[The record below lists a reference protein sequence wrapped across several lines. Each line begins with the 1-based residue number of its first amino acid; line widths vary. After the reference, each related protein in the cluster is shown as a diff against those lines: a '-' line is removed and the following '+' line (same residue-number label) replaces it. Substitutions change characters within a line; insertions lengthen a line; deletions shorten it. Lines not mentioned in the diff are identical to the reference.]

1 MTFFENDR
9 EDLLKNIELLKL
21 ENAHLK
27 SLLEQEKVKNNLL
40 DGFSGYENN
49 LLIELNRFSLEL
61 AHLPSKEISPYIVNK
76 IKKIFNVRAV
86 LLNTYEEKTSEIIVE
101 CTSLNEKDNQLV
113 SNYLNTKL
121 IGKRIKVS
129 KEFYD
134 RMTTRIFERMESLSE
149 LINGEIPPII
159 GKPLEVLFNIAWF
172 AGIALVNKNKLVG
185 TIILVGNKDQEFMKK
200 EIAMAFAGVA
210 AIAIERKKAEES
222 FRESEER
229 FRELSELLPQI
240 VFEMDLKGELK
251 FVNKAAFQHFGYS
264 ENEFNKGLK
273 AVDMLVPED
282 RDRVFINIQKLLSEK
297 PTDNNEYIALKKD
310 GTKFPILIFSNVIKK
325 NSIPVGIRGIIIDI
339 SDRKK
344 LEEQLNASLK
354 EKEIL
359 LKEVHHRVKN
369 NFQVIMSLFN
379 LQSDL
384 IEDPEVL
391 DVFKESRNRIK
402 SMALIHELLYK
413 ENNFYSIDIKYYIP
427 NLVEFLKESY
437 IDTDN
442 NVSIL
447 LDVDNIR
454 LEIDRIIPCGLIINE
469 LVSNSLKHAFPDGR
483 KGEILISFKKI
494 PGGLYSLSVRNN
506 GVPLPDQFDINKL
519 KSLGMLLVNTLT
531 KQIQG
536 ELSINGTE
544 EGTEFKITFREKL

>member
-149 LINGEIPPII
+149 LSNGEIPQII

-273 AVDMLVPED
+273 AVDMLAPED

-325 NSIPVGIRGIIIDI
+325 NSVPVGIRGIIIDI

-359 LKEVHHRVKN
+359 LKEVPHRVKN
-369 NFQVIMSLFN
+369 NFQVIISLLN
-379 LQSDL
+379 LQSNL
-384 IEDPEVL
+384 TEDSKILET
-391 DVFKESRNRIK
+391 FQESRNRIK

-413 ENNFYSIDIKYYIP
+413 ESNFYSVDFKSYTNKLIAYLQESFTNSEKILIDIDMDDIH
-427 NLVEFLKESY
+427 LG
-437 IDTDN
+437 
-442 NVSIL
+442 
-447 LDVDNIR
+447 LDK
-454 LEIDRIIPCGLIINE
+454 IIPCGLIINE
-469 LVSNSLKHAFPDGR
+469 LISNSYKHAFPDG
-483 KGEILISFKKI
+483 KTGKISISLKLDEENNYCLKLMNDGVKIVDGLEI
-494 PGGLYSLSVRNN
+494 
-506 GVPLPDQFDINKL
+506 DKL
-519 KSLGMLLVNTLT
+519 NSLGMMLVNSLT
-531 KQIQG
+531 KQIGG
-536 ELSINGTE
+536 ELFINSTE
-544 EGTEFKITFREKL
+544 EQTEFKITFRDKL